1 MKKNSS
7 PNVSRRHFIA
17 TTAAAMVMPMIMPSS
32 IFGQNRPS
40 NRINL
45 GVIGMGWQGPG
56 DTQGFMA
63 LDDCQVVAACDID
76 ANHLQGAIDMVND
89 HYQTKDCKGYHDYK
103 ELLARDDIDAVM
115 IAVPDHWHELV
126 ATEAA
131 RRKKDV
137 YGEKPLAHT
146 IAEQQSIVRA
156 VQKNQVIWQMGSWQ
170 RSVPMFHK
178 AAEIVRN
185 GLIGDV
191 TRVEVGLPGGNS
203 DFDDVEKEA
212 LAKLA
217 AQGENVASLEQVV
230 PGTKAW
236 DLLVSDPPPQ
246 LDYETW
252 IGP

>member
-1 MKKNSS
+1 MPQQSGFESFFRPFNRRRFLKTAGSAAILPAVLRGAS
-7 PNVSRRHFIA
+7 AQTPTTTPPN
-17 TTAAAMVMPMIMPSS
+17 
-32 IFGQNRPS
+32 

-56 DTQGFMA
+56 NTEAF
-63 LDDCQVVAACDID
+63 LTLPDCQVVAACDID
-76 ANHLQGAIDMVND
+76 ANHLQAAVKKIND
-89 HYQTKDCKGYHDYK
+89 AYGNEDCKAYHDYR

-115 IAVPDHWHELV
+115 IAVPDHWHEIV

-131 RRKKDV
+131 RHKKDI

-156 VQKNQVIWQMGSWQ
+156 VQTNKIIWQMGSWQ

-185 GLIGDV
+185 GLIGEV
-191 TRVEVGLPGGNS
+191 THVEVGLPGDGNV
-203 DFDDVEKEA
+203 DFDGVAKES

-217 AQGENVASLEQVV
+217 AAGENHASLEHIE
-230 PGTKAW
+230 PGT
-236 DLLVSDPPPQ
+236 
-246 LDYETW
+246 
-252 IGP
+252 

>member
-17 TTAAAMVMPMIMPSS
+17 TAAAAMVMPLILPGCATGGS
-32 IFGQNRPS
+32 RPRAS

-45 GVIGMGWQGPG
+45 GVIGMGWQGPN

-103 ELLARDDIDAVM
+103 ELLAREDIDAVM
-115 IAVPDHWHELV
+115 SAVPDHWHELV

-146 IAEQQSIVRA
+146 IAEQQAIVHA
-156 VQKNQVIWQMGSWQ
+156 VEKHDRIWQTGSWQ
-170 RSVPMFHK
+170 RSQPPFHK

-185 GLIGDV
+185 GLIGNV
-191 TRVEVGLPGGNS
+191 VRVEVGLPGAPH
-203 DFDDVEKEA
+203 DFPNTVPA
-212 LAKLA
+212 LMQRL
-217 AQGENVASLEQVV
+217 ASLPDKITSPTLIV
-230 PGTKAW
+230 PGTA
-236 DLLVSDPPPQ
+236 
-246 LDYETW
+246 
-252 IGP
+252 

>member
-1 MKKNSS
+1 MMPRQSGS
-7 PNVSRRHFIA
+7 GSLLGSIDRRRFLKVAGSAAVLPTILRGYAAQTSA
-17 TTAAAMVMPMIMPSS
+17 TSA
-32 IFGQNRPS
+32 N

-56 DTQGFMA
+56 NTEAFLTLQ
-63 LDDCQVVAACDID
+63 DCQVVAACDID
-76 ANHLQGAIDMVND
+76 ANHLQAAVKKINEAYGNE
-89 HYQTKDCKGYHDYK
+89 DCKGYHDFR

-115 IAVPDHWHELV
+115 IAVPDHWHEVV

-131 RRKKDV
+131 RHKKDI
-137 YGEKPLAHT
+137 YAEKPLAHT

-156 VQKNQVIWQMGSWQ
+156 VQENKIIWQMGSWQ

-185 GLIGDV
+185 GLIGTV

-203 DFDDVEKEA
+203 DFDGVGKQA

-217 AQGENVASLEQVV
+217 AQGQTAASLEQV
-230 PGTKAW
+230 
-236 DLLVSDPPPQ
+236 Q
-246 LDYETW
+246 
-252 IGP
+252 